1 MKHDDLFMQYEK
13 EVAKFKLLLIRRLT
27 EDTSPPERA
36 RRRRTSKLDMIEE
49 VLLKAGAPLH
59 VSDIIAAVEKEFAIP
74 LDRDSVSSAMAK
86 HIRKAKRFVRVAPNT
101 FGLRQP

>member
-27 EDTSPPERA
+27 KDSPRPEKA
-36 RRRRTSKLDMIEE
+36 RRKRTSNLDMIED
-49 VLLKAGAPLH
+49 VLLKAGVPLH
-59 VSDIIAAVEKEFAIP
+59 VSDIIAAVEKEFAIQ

-86 HIRKAKRFVRVAPNT
+86 HIRKAKRFVRTAPNT
-101 FGLRQP
+101 FGVRQP